1 MTDMIYIIHES
12 VPGNDPR
19 LDPSMERIGDFWN
32 YVVQQFPADQD
43 IVWSWLKGEQV
54 TESVAKSYKFTP
66 AHENEISVRK
76 STNIYEEISGASG
89 DTEDLDQTKIYYRLT
104 PVDQQNTVE
113 FFKTVMRIHVRNY
126 TEENSKNAQ
135 ALLKMVNQLQTVTAC
150 QDLMYD
156 YFDVGFPIN
165 IRRKRAP
172 KFKINWIQS
181 T

>member
-1 MTDMIYIIHES
+1 MIYIIHEN

-19 LDPSMERIGDFWN
+19 LDPNMQRMGDFWH
-32 YVVQQFPADQD
+32 YIVQKFPAGKD

-54 TESVAKSYKFTP
+54 SENVAKAYKFTSSY
-66 AHENEISVRK
+66 ENEISVRK
-76 STNIYEEISGASG
+76 STNVYEEIADGSG

-104 PVDQQNTVE
+104 TADQQNCVE
-113 FFKTVMRIHVRNY
+113 FFKTVMRIHIKNH

-135 ALLKMVNQLQTVTAC
+135 ALLKMIDQLTTVTAC

-156 YFDVGFPIN
+156 YFDVGFPVN
-165 IRRKRAP
+165 VRRKRAP
-172 KFKINWIQS
+172 TFKMNWVQS